1 MASHILIQDPN
12 AMSGRFSSSQ
22 SFTNFVN
29 YEDLDNFIERN
40 FSPDEE
46 QDLSSSVESGVSSID
61 YSSIE
66 KYLERIPPRESDL
79 IKLYF
84 KDRMKQEQIAKL
96 FRITQAAVSYRL
108 HRGIKRIQ
116 FLRTIPELDK
126 ASFDL
131 DLGDKFSAQDLEIL
145 WKMYLTTCQS
155 EIAKQMGLTQGRVR
169 HRFFRSLNHL
179 KGLIRA
185 EIKEKH
191 SYLQMVLKHGKRIM
205 DKDAMVDVLKTD
217 GLVIDDDIDE
227 VDLIAKHQEW
237 LDKAQKELDKADDAL
252 RTAVQQSKYGKYWT
266 VFYAIS
272 DKHFNILHEVSLP
285 QFMDRGDAVII
296 PIE

>member
-1 MASHILIQDPN
+1 MSSHVLIQDPS
-12 AMSGRFSSSQ
+12 AIAGRFSNSYNLSNHHMVE
-22 SFTNFVN
+22 SID
-29 YEDLDNFIERN
+29 DLIDSHLR
-40 FSPDEE
+40 PLEE
-46 QDLSSSVESGVSSID
+46 QDLSGNVDSNNPGLD
-61 YSSIE
+61 YGNIE
-66 KYLERIPPRESDL
+66 KYLARIPPRESDL

-126 ASFDL
+126 ASFDIE
-131 DLGDKFSAQDLEIL
+131 LGPKFSEQDMEIL
-145 WKMYLTTCQS
+145 WRMYETTCQS

-169 HRFFRSLNHL
+169 HRFFRSLNY
-179 KGLIRA
+179 
-185 EIKEKH
+185 IKELIKDDVREKH
-191 SYLQMVLKHGKRIM
+191 TKLQMLLKHG
-205 DKDAMVDVLKTD
+205 
-217 GLVIDDDIDE
+217 
-227 VDLIAKHQEW
+227 AKIENVSETVSS
-237 LDKAQKELDKADDAL
+237 LEAARKELESADDAL
-252 RTAVQQSKYGKYWT
+252 KTAVKTSKYGKYWT

-285 QFMDRGDAVII
+285 QFKDRGEAVII